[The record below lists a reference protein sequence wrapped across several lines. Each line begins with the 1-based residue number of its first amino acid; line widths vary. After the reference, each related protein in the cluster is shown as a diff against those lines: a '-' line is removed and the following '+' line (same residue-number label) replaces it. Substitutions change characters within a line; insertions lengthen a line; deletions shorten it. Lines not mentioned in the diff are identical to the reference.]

1 MLQQTMKAKLTG
13 MGILL
18 KSLPIQF
25 FIMLHRFKL

>member
-1 MLQQTMKAKLTG
+1 